1 MPASPETPRPRR
13 KPKLSEEALASRLA
27 ASLDPKTAAAPSEP
41 MPKRIAAEPPAEKK
55 TMPEPVKPAEPPA
68 ALSAVIGALPTSP
81 APTPEIPAHLFS
93 TGVARLTG
101 AVSTAQELARDT
113 AQSLAD
119 TRLKAAH
126 SIVAFQKKLLE
137 MVHANLNEGFAAA
150 HKLVNAP
157 NVGEA
162 IRVQSSF
169 AQTRVKALSDQAAEL
184 GSLSARLAQEARE
197 PWAAH
202 MTRSL
207 DRMKT
212 GLSA

>member
-1 MPASPETPRPRR
+1 
-13 KPKLSEEALASRLA
+13 
-27 ASLDPKTAAAPSEP
+27 
-41 MPKRIAAEPPAEKK
+41 
-55 TMPEPVKPAEPPA
+55 
-68 ALSAVIGALPTSP
+68 LSAVIGALPTSP

-157 NVGEA
+157 SVGEA